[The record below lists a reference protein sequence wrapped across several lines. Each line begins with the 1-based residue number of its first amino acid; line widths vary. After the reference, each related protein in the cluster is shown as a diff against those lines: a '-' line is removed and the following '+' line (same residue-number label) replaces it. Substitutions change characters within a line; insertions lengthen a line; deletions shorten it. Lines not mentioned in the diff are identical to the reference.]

1 MWYILAIHPK
11 FFEHFELYDFP
22 FMFTNPTPTQF
33 DLRFEVAGFPVRISP
48 MFWLIVVLF
57 GFNGDPLQLVTWVFA
72 LFISILLHE
81 LGHALAFRRFG
92 VESEIVLYGF
102 GGLAIPRTSWGRGLS
117 STQNILVAL
126 AGPFAGFL
134 LAAVILLAVK
144 LAGGVV
150 LWQTIV
156 NFIPVPI
163 AGFQGELSFLNEL
176 ISTFLWVNVFWGMI
190 NLLPIYPLDG
200 GQVTR
205 HAFLMSNA
213 YNGVQMSLWV
223 SVIVGAM
230 VAIWAFAGL
239 GSIYMGAMFAM
250 LALQSFMQ
258 IRR

>member
-1 MWYILAIHPK
+1 
-11 FFEHFELYDFP
+11 
-22 FMFTNPTPTQF
+22 MFTNPTPTQF